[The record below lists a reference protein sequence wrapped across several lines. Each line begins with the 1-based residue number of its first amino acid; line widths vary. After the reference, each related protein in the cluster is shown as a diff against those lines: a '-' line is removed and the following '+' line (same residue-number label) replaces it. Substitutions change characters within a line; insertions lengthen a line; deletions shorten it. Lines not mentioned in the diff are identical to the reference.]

1 MPFKCLASFVLFLY
15 LLSRDKYP
23 EGYWLT
29 SVVVAKVFFSLFV
42 CFFVVVVVVMVN
54 LFGFVIPKE
63 SFWLFIV
70 RFKGSTYLRKVCLKR
85 INLKDNQYVKYFP
98 LPTLARS

>member
-15 LLSRDKYP
+15 SLSRDKCP

-42 CFFVVVVVVMVN
+42 CFVVVVVVVVVN

-63 SFWLFIV
+63 SFGYLLFV
-70 RFKGSTYLRKVCLKR
+70 LKEALTYERF
-85 INLKDNQYVKYFP
+85 
-98 LPTLARS
+98 A